1 MKLNSGTLIIV
12 LTAALIGFGLWFTLS
27 DVEPARFEEGE
38 NLRYSRKGI
47 REAKNSERKKTVR
60 TLRVRKESQKIDSK
74 SVAERPKLDDLDE
87 SDLSELE
94 KAVLAQIRAA
104 LDSNNLKALRR
115 ALARFSQAKSKGGL
129 GGDIPKVLR
138 QHALTALGWFG
149 GAAAADLVEF
159 MADVDP
165 EIEEDAFA
173 KFELALDDW
182 EMGDR
187 ERSDILVTALK
198 ALTDTERIDSLMM
211 NLNNMRNSVK
221 SDTILTILETGSDAS
236 KAVMR
241 EQYEF
246 YTDSVVADE
255 GAGSDDAQIFEN
267 VNKWKSENPDDPGD
281 EEFYG
286 PQKEN

>member
-1 MKLNSGTLIIV
+1 MKLNSGTLIIA
-12 LTAALIGFGLWFTLS
+12 LTAALIGFGLWFALS
-27 DVEPARFEEGE
+27 DGDSAHSEESE
-38 NLRYSRKGI
+38 TLRYSRNGI
-47 REAKNSERKKTVR
+47 REAKGREQKKTGV
-60 TLRVRKESQKIDSK
+60 LRVRKESQRIDSK

-94 KAVLAQIRAA
+94 KSVLAQIRAA

-115 ALARFSQAKSKGGL
+115 ALTLFHEKKKRGGL
-129 GGDIPKVLR
+129 GDDIPKVLR
-138 QHALTALGWFG
+138 QHAVTALGWFG

-165 EIEEDAFA
+165 EIEEDAFSQ
-173 KFELALDDW
+173 FELALDDW
-182 EMGDR
+182 EMGDY
-187 ERSDILVTALK
+187 ERAEILTTALQ
-198 ALTDTERIDSLMM
+198 ALQDTDRIDSLMM

-221 SDTILTILETGSDAS
+221 ADTILKILETGSEAS
-236 KAVMR
+236 KGVMR

-246 YTDSVVADE
+246 YTEATFDEGAVTDDSVVR
-255 GAGSDDAQIFEN
+255 N
-267 VNKWKSENPDDPGD
+267 VNKWKTENPDDPSD

>member
-1 MKLNSGTLIIV
+1 MKLNSGALIIA
-12 LTAALIGFGLWFTLS
+12 LTAVLIGLGLWFVLS
-27 DVEPARFEEGE
+27 DGDSARSEENE
-38 NLRYSRKGI
+38 TLRYSRKGI
-47 REAKNSERKKTVR
+47 REAKGREQKKARV
-60 TLRVRKESQKIDSK
+60 LRVRKESQRIDSM

-87 SDLSELE
+87 SDLSDLE

-115 ALARFSQAKSKGGL
+115 ALARFSQAKSRGGL

-138 QHALTALGWFG
+138 QHAVTALGWFG

-165 EIEEDAFA
+165 EIEEDAFSQ
-173 KFELALDDW
+173 FELALDDW
-182 EMGDR
+182 SMGDR
-187 ERSDILVTALK
+187 ERSDILITALK

-236 KAVMR
+236 KSVMR

-246 YTDSVVADE
+246 YTDSVIEEE
-255 GAGSDDAQIFEN
+255 GVVVNDDKIKEN
-267 VNKWKSENPDDPGD
+267 INNWKVSNPDDPGD

-286 PQKEN
+286 PQKED

>member
-1 MKLNSGTLIIV
+1 MKLNSGALIIA
-12 LTAALIGFGLWFTLS
+12 LTAVLIGLGLWFVLS
-27 DVEPARFEEGE
+27 DGDSARSEENE
-38 NLRYSRKGI
+38 TLRYSRKGI
-47 REAKNSERKKTVR
+47 REAKGREQKKARV
-60 TLRVRKESQKIDSK
+60 LRVRKESQRIDSM

-87 SDLSELE
+87 SDLSDLE

-115 ALARFSQAKSKGGL
+115 ALARFSQAKSRGGL

-138 QHALTALGWFG
+138 QHAVTALGWFG

-165 EIEEDAFA
+165 EIEEDAFSQ
-173 KFELALDDW
+173 FELALDDW
-182 EMGDR
+182 SMGDR
-187 ERSDILVTALK
+187 ERSDILITALK

-221 SDTILTILETGSDAS
+221 SDTILTILETGSEAS
-236 KAVMR
+236 KGVMR

-246 YTDSVVADE
+246 YTDSVTEEDGVVVN
-255 GAGSDDAQIFEN
+255 DDKIKEN
-267 VNKWKSENPDDPGD
+267 INNWKVSNPDDPGD

-286 PQKEN
+286 PQKED

>member
-27 DVEPARFEEGE
+27 DVGPARSEEGE
-38 NLRYSRKGI
+38 SLRYSRKGI
-47 REAKNSERKKTVR
+47 REAKGREQRTAR
-60 TLRVRKESQKIDSK
+60 TLRVRKESQRIDSK
-74 SVAERPKLDDLDE
+74 TVAERPKLDDLDE

-94 KAVLAQIRAA
+94 KSILAQIRAA
-104 LDSNNLKALRR
+104 LDANNLKSLRR
-115 ALARFSQAKSKGGL
+115 ALVLFHEKKNRGGL
-129 GGDIPKVLR
+129 GDDVPKALR
-138 QHALTALGWFG
+138 QHAVTALGWFG

-173 KFELALDDW
+173 QFELALDDW
-182 EMGDR
+182 EMGDY
-187 ERSDILVTALK
+187 ERAEILKTALK

-221 SDTILTILETGSDAS
+221 ADTILGILETGSDAS

-246 YTDSVVADE
+246 YTDTVIADE
-255 GAGSDDAQIFEN
+255 GTTVDDKGITQN
-267 VNKWKSENPDDPGD
+267 VSKWKAENPDDPSD
-281 EEFYG
+281 DEFYG
-286 PQKEN
+286 PQKEK

>member
-1 MKLNSGTLIIV
+1 MKLNLGTLIIA
-12 LTAALIGFGLWFTLS
+12 LTAALIGFGLWFALS
-27 DVEPARFEEGE
+27 DGDSARSAESET
-38 NLRYSRKGI
+38 LRYSRKGI
-47 REAKNSERKKTVR
+47 REAKNSEQKKAR
-60 TLRVRKESQKIDSK
+60 ALRVRKESQRIGSK

-87 SDLSELE
+87 SELSELE
-94 KAVLAQIRAA
+94 KSVLAQIRAA

-115 ALARFSQAKSKGGL
+115 ALSLFREKKKGGGL

-138 QHALTALGWFG
+138 QHAVTALGWFG

-246 YTDSVVADE
+246 YTDSVIEEDGVVVN
-255 GAGSDDAQIFEN
+255 DDKIKEN
-267 VNKWKSENPDDPGD
+267 INNWKVSNPDDPSD

-286 PQKEN
+286 PQKED